1 MTRGHPKPL
10 LRWSDSP
17 HGGGEGAPGPQA
29 PVSGPQCS
37 CPGSMS
43 FGSSH
48 SILLMLFSF
57 RSDLPLGEA
66 GWVPHTGPRGDGR
79 VAGATTL
86 EASRRRSTLRA
97 PACDA
102 PKGGGGPGR
111 KGAAPPGTVRLS
123 YETSHQR
130 LAGARHA
137 GSVQK
142 HECLQGC
149 TWGQRSI
156 VDVCLA
162 EATTYTATN
171 QKVFVR
177 FRQVTFQNSKG
188 DKR

>member
-1 MTRGHPKPL
+1 MGVVKAPRGPRL
-10 LRWSDSP
+10 QSP
-17 HGGGEGAPGPQA
+17 DHSAAAQEACRLGQA
-29 PVSGPQCS
+29 TPFCS
-37 CPGSMS
+37 CCFLSEATC
-43 FGSSH
+43 
-48 SILLMLFSF
+48 
-57 RSDLPLGEA
+57 PLGEA

>member
-1 MTRGHPKPL
+1 MQLPRKHVVWVKPL
-10 LRWSDSP
+10 HSAHAVFFQKRL
-17 HGGGEGAPGPQA
+17 APWGRQA
-29 PVSGPQCS
+29 
-37 CPGSMS
+37 GS
-43 FGSSH
+43 
-48 SILLMLFSF
+48 LT
-57 RSDLPLGEA
+57 R
-66 GWVPHTGPRGDGR
+66 GPRGDGR

-97 PACDA
+97 PACDV